1 MSKSYP
7 ILEFDPDRIAIVN
20 PQPTKLT
27 GPAPIRGVLC
37 FFWEVLEKLAAEG
50 SLVKIGQLRSEIGFN
65 PLYLLDFQSEKILV
79 MHPGVGA
86 PLSAAFLEEC
96 IQMGTRKYIV
106 CGGCGVLDGDI
117 QAGHPVVLTGAVR
130 DEGTSYHY
138 LPPGRVVE
146 ASPEAIAAIENTL
159 QLQGV
164 EYLKGLTWTTD
175 GIFRETAAKREQRLQ
190 EGCLV
195 VEMEAA
201 ALFAV
206 AAYRNVVLGQVVYGG
221 DLVMPEKWDR
231 RGWDKRFDDRT
242 NLFWLAVEACCRI

>member
-1 MSKSYP
+1 MTDSYP
-7 ILEFDPDRIAIVN
+7 ILEYDPDPIAIVN

-27 GPAPIRGVLC
+27 APAPVRGVLC
-37 FFWEVLEKLAAEG
+37 FFSEVLEILAAEG
-50 SLVKIGQLRSEIGFN
+50 QLKKIGQLRSEIGFN
-65 PLYLLDFQSEKILV
+65 PLYELDYQGEKLLV
-79 MHPGVGA
+79 VHPGVGA
-86 PLSAAFLEEC
+86 PLSAVILEEC
-96 IQMGTRKYIV
+96 IWMGTQKYIV
-106 CGGCGVLDGDI
+106 CGGCGVLDGGI
-117 QAGHPVVLTGAVR
+117 LAGHPVVLNGAVR

-146 ASPEAIAAIENTL
+146 PDPEALAAIETTL
-159 QLQGV
+159 QSHGI

-175 GIFRETAAKREQRLQ
+175 GIFRETAAKREQRMQ

-206 AAYRNVVLGQVVYGG
+206 AAYRKVQLGQVVYGG
-221 DLVMPEKWDR
+221 DLVIPEKWDR

-242 NLFWLAVEACCRI
+242 NLFWLAVEACCRL